1 MKRRIEA
8 TKNGCVHSAYIIH
21 AIIVADIEEKCN
33 MFLKNFKIRH
43 IFQLNVIVTK
53 KLKFMHK
60 NLLFPLISFEVRL
73 GQKNFGKTVS
83 KTGYGK
89 QMFIKPKFF
98 CPNRTS
104 KEINVTISPPVVIGT
119 E

>member
-60 NLLFPLISFEVRL
+60 NLLFPLI
-73 GQKNFGKTVS
+73 
-83 KTGYGK
+83 
-89 QMFIKPKFF
+89 FI
-98 CPNRTS
+98 
-104 KEINVTISPPVVIGT
+104 
-119 E
+119 